1 MKIKE
6 TDIRPDNLRSGQ
18 IAALQA
24 DVARMVSRRSE
35 FVKVLCP
42 ACGASECNQRWEK
55 YSLCYVECEQCK
67 TVYVNPRPSPK
78 ILEWFYKDSEN
89 YRYFADKIFP
99 ASEAVRRENIVRP
112 RLDRILEICERY
124 KIQRD
129 VMVEIGSGFGTFCE
143 EAMISK
149 AFEEVIAVEPT
160 PELAR
165 ACRARGINVVDKPV
179 EQIDLAENFA
189 NVVASFEVIE
199 HLFDPASFISACA
212 QTMQVGGLLV
222 LTCPNLYG
230 FEIDVLESHSDA
242 VDVEH
247 LNYFHPE
254 SLSALVKK
262 QGLEVL
268 EIMTPGLL
276 DVDLVRKKMDSK
288 EFKLPADNFM
298 HRLVCND
305 NEAILRNFQQ
315 FLSSNNLSSHMWL
328 VARK

>member
-18 IAALQA
+18 IVALQR
-24 DVARMVSRRSE
+24 DVARMISRQSE
-35 FVKVLCP
+35 FVWVSCP
-42 ACGASECNQRWEK
+42 ACGADEHKQRWEK
-55 YSLCYVECEQCK
+55 YNLSYVECDHCN

-78 ILEWFYKDSEN
+78 LLEWFYKDSEN
-89 YRYFADKIFP
+89 YRYFVDKIFP
-99 ASEAVRRENIVRP
+99 VSEAVRRKNIVRP
-112 RLDRILEICERY
+112 RLDRIVDICERY
-124 KIQRD
+124 SIQRD

-143 EAMISK
+143 EVMISK

-160 PELAR
+160 PELAS
-165 ACRARGINVVDKPV
+165 ACRARGINVIDKPV
-179 EQIDLAENFA
+179 EQMDLSKNFA

-230 FEIDVLESHSDA
+230 FEISVLGSHSDA

-254 SLSALVKK
+254 SLSALVRR

-276 DVDLVRKKMDSK
+276 DVDLVRKKIGSK
-288 EFKLPADNFM
+288 EFKLSTDNFI

-305 NEAILRNFQQ
+305 DEAILRNFQQ